1 MTSNLTNCRFCGSEL
16 TLSFVDLGGSP
27 LCESFR
33 RREQLDE
40 VEHFYPLHPKVCSE
54 CFLVQL
60 PSFVPVEEIFREYAY
75 YSSFSTSWL
84 EHSRLYVEAMTK
96 RLQLGTSSFVCE
108 LASNDGYLLQYFVG
122 KGPKILGVEPS
133 YNCAKD
139 AEAKGVPTLTEFF
152 GLELARTIRKQHGQ
166 ADLILGNNVLAQVP
180 DLNDFVGGIAELLAP
195 TGTVT
200 LEWPHL
206 LRLMTENQF
215 DTIYHEHFGY
225 FSLLFME
232 RLADAHGLRVYDVDE
247 LGTHGGSLRVYLCHR
262 NFDGVTTSPALAKV
276 RGDERAA
283 GLSELAG
290 YAGFGTKV
298 EKVKHDFLEFL
309 INAKR
314 AGKRVVG
321 YGAPGKANTLL
332 NYAGIRTDLID
343 FTVDR
348 NPYKHGLFTP
358 GTLIP
363 IREPEALDAARP
375 DYVVIMPWNLRS
387 EIIAQLR
394 GIGEW
399 GGRFVVAIPHLE
411 VIDPGQS

>member
-1 MTSNLTNCRFCGSEL
+1 MTSHLTHCRFCETEL
-16 TLSFVDLGGSP
+16 TQTFVDLGGSP

-33 RREQLDE
+33 KREQLDE
-40 VEHFYPLHPKVCSE
+40 VEHFYPLHPKVCQS
-54 CFLVQL
+54 CLLVQL

-84 EHSRLYVEAMTK
+84 EHARLYCEAMTD
-96 RLQLGTSSFVCE
+96 RLKLNEKSFVCE

-152 GLELARTIRKQHGQ
+152 GVELAQQIRKEHGA

-180 DLNDFVGGIAELLAP
+180 DINDFVGGIAALLSP

-206 LRLMTENQF
+206 LRLMEENQF

-225 FSLLFME
+225 FSLVFTE
-232 RLADAHGLRVYDVDE
+232 KLADAHGLRVYDVEE
-247 LGTHGGSLRVYLCHR
+247 LGTHGGSLRVYLCHKD
-262 NFDGVTTSPALAKV
+262 FDGVTTSPVLDKV
-276 RGDERAA
+276 RADEKAA
-283 GLSELAG
+283 GLLTPAG
-290 YAGFGTKV
+290 YDGYKAKV
-298 EKVKHDFLEFL
+298 EKVKQDFLEFL
-309 INAKR
+309 IDAKR

-332 NYAGIRTDLID
+332 NYAGIRTDFIE

-348 NPYKHGLFTP
+348 NPYKHGLYTP
-358 GTLIP
+358 GTAIP
-363 IREPEALDAARP
+363 ILKPEELDAAKP

-387 EIIAQLR
+387 EIAAQLSY
-394 GIGEW
+394 IKEW
-399 GGRFVVAIPHLE
+399 GGKLVVAIPALE
-411 VIDPGQS
+411 VFDA